1 LARQDADPPQDPW
14 LTLAEVAAELRVNPA
29 TVRLWIARGR
39 LPATRPGQRKLL
51 VRRSDV
57 DRMLGQSESPK
68 PPDDLPPPHPRYAQ
82 PPRVPAPFIK
92 DGWSVQAA
100 LRAKVDPEQVRQTR
114 DELDQA
120 DAMWDTALT
129 ASENAPP
136 DPGFAGRVRAL
147 AEASRRRG
155 EALRR
160 ATSIPTFRVKGER
173 GLENL
178 VLSYELRPGGNRPG
192 PPHLWERF
200 DAVVRGLG
208 ETLAGPVPS
217 TVEHDYFELSLVM
230 HEIADAVD
238 EVAEHEQARAI
249 EQQRKAG

>member
-1 LARQDADPPQDPW
+1 LATHDADPRQDPW

-57 DRMLGQSESPK
+57 DRMLGESESPEAAE
-68 PPDDLPPPHPRYAQ
+68 DLARPRPRYAQ
-82 PPRVPAPFIK
+82 PRATRAPILR
-92 DGWSVQAA
+92 DGWSAQAA

-114 DELDQA
+114 DELDEA
-120 DAMWDTALT
+120 DAMWDAALS

-136 DPGFAGRVRAL
+136 DPGFAGRVRTL

-160 ATSIPTFRVKGER
+160 AASIPAFRVRGER
-173 GLENL
+173 GLENM

-192 PPHLWERF
+192 PDQLWDRF
-200 DAVVRGLG
+200 DMVVKHLG

-230 HEIADAVD
+230 HEIAEALD
-238 EVAEHEQARAI
+238 EASEQARAI
-249 EQQRKAG
+249 VQQRKAG

>member
-1 LARQDADPPQDPW
+1 LATHAADPRHDPW

-39 LPATRPGQRKLL
+39 LPASRPGQRKLL

-57 DRMLGQSESPK
+57 DRMLGESESAEAAE
-68 PPDDLPPPHPRYAQ
+68 DLVRPHPRYAQ
-82 PPRVPAPFIK
+82 PRETRAPILR

-100 LRAKVDPEQVRQTR
+100 LRANVDPEQVRQTR
-114 DELDQA
+114 HELDEA
-120 DAMWDTALT
+120 DAMWDAALS
-129 ASENAPP
+129 ASENPPP
-136 DPGFAGRVRAL
+136 DPGFPGRVRTL

-160 ATSIPTFRVKGER
+160 AASIPTFIVKGER
-173 GLENL
+173 GLENM

-192 PPHLWERF
+192 PGQLWDRF
-200 DAVVRGLG
+200 DMVVKHLG

-217 TVEHDYFELSLVM
+217 TVEHDYLELSLVM
-230 HEIADAVD
+230 HEIADALD
-238 EVAEHEQARAI
+238 EASEQARASV
-249 EQQRKAG
+249 QQRKAG

>member
-1 LARQDADPPQDPW
+1 LAKHEPDPPQDPW

-57 DRMLGQSESPK
+57 DRMLGESESSK
-68 PPDDLPPPHPRYAQ
+68 RKEDGPPTHPRYDQ
-82 PPRVPAPFIK
+82 PPPTRTPFLK

-100 LRAKVDPEQVRQTR
+100 LRARVDPGQIRQAQ
-114 DELDQA
+114 DELDEA
-120 DAMWDTALT
+120 DAMWHEALT

-155 EALRR
+155 RLCVERR
-160 ATSIPTFRVKGER
+160 ASRRSV
-173 GLENL
+173 
-178 VLSYELRPGGNRPG
+178 
-192 PPHLWERF
+192 
-200 DAVVRGLG
+200 
-208 ETLAGPVPS
+208 
-217 TVEHDYFELSLVM
+217 
-230 HEIADAVD
+230 
-238 EVAEHEQARAI
+238 
-249 EQQRKAG
+249 

>member
-1 LARQDADPPQDPW
+1 MARHDPDPPQDPW

-57 DRMLGQSESPK
+57 DRMLGQSDSPN
-68 PPDDLPPPHPRYAQ
+68 PAQDLPPQHPRYAQ
-82 PPRVPAPFIK
+82 PPRTPAPFIR
-92 DGWSVQAA
+92 DGWSLQAA
-100 LRAKVDPEQVRQTR
+100 LRAKVDPEQIRQTR
-114 DELDQA
+114 DELDEA
-120 DAMWDTALT
+120 DAMWDAALT

-147 AEASRRRG
+147 AEASRRRS
-155 EALRR
+155 EALKR

-173 GLENL
+173 GLENI

-200 DAVVRGLG
+200 DSVVKDLG

-230 HEIADAVD
+230 TEIADALD
-238 EVAEHEQARAI
+238 GASEQASAS